1 MDSSRGV
8 VRFRPKAERVIR
20 IKEDRSIALGTSPGS
35 VESSSFVFLPA
46 VGEVPRI

>member
-20 IKEDRSIALGTSPGS
+20 IEEYHSIALFFGH
-35 VESSSFVFLPA
+35 LQA
-46 VGEVPRI
+46 VLQ